1 MRPAFLGMD
10 IARSALFVNQQHLD
24 ITSHNIANASVDGY
38 SRQRLSVSAAPD
50 LYNLGGAYA
59 GSVGEG
65 VWAEQ
70 VQRLRNE
77 LLDKDF
83 RRQNE
88 SLKMAETQRSYLDRL
103 EYSLGELGDEGL
115 QAQFESF
122 FDAWQELSTRPEDM
136 SLRKVLL
143 EEAKTLTGMIRE
155 IDADT
160 NALQKDI
167 QTDLNSTVTR
177 VNAISARLAA
187 LNPEIVKR
195 AGLGDTPAD
204 LLDERDRLLDELSG
218 YARIETQ
225 TDAYGA
231 VQVRIDGKAIVVNNV
246 AHEIQIQPEN
256 DILRAT
262 APVGFPNTLNAGDL
276 VINGV
281 DIIGGGPALTLTGPA
296 DAGALIDR
304 INAASTA
311 TGVRASLDPA
321 GQLVLTGLRDG
332 SNYVSL
338 QLSGVGA
345 NATGLSS
352 GDVTL
357 TSHVRLQLRSGT
369 YLNQTGGKL
378 EGLIQV
384 RNQDIPTT
392 LSSLHQISADLIRRV
407 NSVHENAYNLNRT
420 SGQAFFTGTGPSSIE
435 VSASLLADPKKLA
448 VAATANFPP
457 GDGSQALAIYQLRSS
472 LQLDSRY
479 QSLVTDL
486 GTRIAALGQ
495 TEKRQTLLLD
505 QLENQRQS
513 VSGVSLDEELTNMLQ
528 YQRSFNA
535 AARVMN
541 ALDEM
546 LAQIVNGLG
555 AGR

>member
-1 MRPAFLGMD
+1 MRPAFLGLD
-10 IARSALFVNQQHLD
+10 IARSALFVSQQQLD
-24 ITSHNIANASVDGY
+24 ITSHNIANASVEGY
-38 SRQRLSVSAAPD
+38 SRQRLDVTAAPD

-59 GSVGEG
+59 GSVGQG

-70 VQRLRNE
+70 VQRLRDE
-77 LLDKDF
+77 LLDRDF

-88 SLKMAETQRSYLDRL
+88 GLKEAETQRAYLERL
-103 EYSLGELGDEGL
+103 EVTLGELGDEGL
-115 QAQFESF
+115 QTQIEKF
-122 FDAWQELSTRPEDM
+122 FDAWQEVSSRPEDL

-143 EEAKTLTGMIRE
+143 EESNTLAGMIRE

-160 NALQKDI
+160 NALQADI
-167 QTDLNSTVTR
+167 NDDLTSSVQR
-177 VNAISARLAA
+177 VNAISSRLAA
-187 LNPEIVKR
+187 LNPEILKR
-195 AGLGDTPAD
+195 AGIGETPAD

-218 YARIETQ
+218 YARI
-225 TDAYGA
+225 DAQIDSHGV

-246 AHEIQIQPEN
+246 AHEILIQPEN

-262 APVGFPNTLNAGDL
+262 APVGTPNTLNAGDL

-281 DIIGGGPALTLTGPA
+281 DIIGGGPALNLATPA
-296 DAGALIDR
+296 GAGALIDR
-304 INAASTA
+304 INANSTA
-311 TGVRASLDPA
+311 TGVRASLDA
-321 GQLVLTGLRDG
+321 ANQLVLTGLRDG

-338 QLSGVGA
+338 QMSGVGA
-345 NATGLSS
+345 NVTGLTS
-352 GDVTL
+352 GDYTL
-357 TSHVRLQLRSGT
+357 TSRVRLQLRTGT
-369 YLNQTGGKL
+369 YLNETGGKL
-378 EGLIQV
+378 EGLTEV
-384 RNQDIPTT
+384 RNQDIPAT
-392 LSSLHQISADLIRRV
+392 LKGLHELSADLIRRV
-407 NSVHENAYNLNRT
+407 NSVHQNAYNLNRT
-420 SGQAFFTGTGPSSIE
+420 SGQPFFTGTNPSDIQ
-435 VSASLLADPKKLA
+435 VSASLLADPKRLA

-457 GDGSQALAIYQLRSS
+457 GDGSQAQAIYQLRSS
-472 LQLDSRY
+472 MKLDSRY

-486 GTRIAALGQ
+486 GTRIAGFSQ
-495 TEKRQTLLLD
+495 TESRQTLLLD

-541 ALDEM
+541 TLDEM